1 MSQPV
6 LLQSSFKRGM
16 VRDFPRDQMPTGTA
30 WDLKDFIP
38 SLDGEVLSKRGGWS
52 YSSPSVS
59 SISGGASGMRGVFA
73 PTFGGLVAT
82 TQRLVGFTATGYSID
97 ISSSSSAASVSSSDD
112 LLVYPNPIMYSDQMI
127 YMSVAGMR
135 RWSGTGSTSSISTAP
150 GGMLAVESY
159 RSSLVAAEASGNKIY
174 FAKPGDY
181 GTWDSTNGFIT
192 TPGILLSLKSLASV
206 MLVFT
211 TTGVHRVRGAPPPYT
226 GTTAQVSP
234 DLTLDTIY
242 NQGGLLTRSQLVVG
256 ELCYFATADGLFVTD
271 GAGITDI
278 TEQSGFSRYWRDSF
292 ATINPRGA
300 FDDIILGSFRQY
312 ILCSP
317 LYGPTSGSPTDGG
330 IGTLVYD
337 TINKSWFRMTTPV
350 ISMYSTSKSTGETY
364 FSLRNSP
371 YVGKVST
378 MFSPT
383 SSVKADADG
392 TAIQPSLE
400 TPYYLFRPRGQKRL
414 RNVYVG
420 YDVRD
425 AASDNPTLAVSYADG
440 PEDTSYTSLG
450 TLSETSQT
458 TRQRIGMRVPAMD
471 GVSFKIAQS
480 NNSSETRIFDLE
492 VDVHARE
499 PSRR

>member
-1 MSQPV
+1 
-6 LLQSSFKRGM
+6 M
-16 VRDFPRDQMPTGTA
+16 VRDYPRDQMPAGTA
-30 WDLKDFIP
+30 WDLKDLVP

-59 SISGGASGMRGVFA
+59 SISGGTAGMRGVFA
-73 PTFGGLVAT
+73 PSFGGLVAT
-82 TQRLVGFTATGYSID
+82 TQRLIAFTVTGYSID
-97 ISSSSSAASVSSSDD
+97 ISSSTSAASISSSDD
-112 LLVYPNPIMYSDQMI
+112 LLVYPNPVMYADQMV
-127 YMSVAGMR
+127 YASAAGLK
-135 RWSGTGSTSSISTAP
+135 RWTGSGSTSSISTAP
-150 GGMLAVESY
+150 GNLLGVETYRASLA
-159 RSSLVAAEASGNKIY
+159 AAEASGSRIY
-174 FAKPGDY
+174 FSKPGDY
-181 GTWDSTNGFIT
+181 GTWDSTNGYIT
-192 TPGILLSLKSLASV
+192 TPGILLGLKSLASV

-242 NQGGLLTRSQLVVG
+242 NQGGLLTRSQIVVG
-256 ELCYFATADGLFVTD
+256 ELCYFATAGGLFVTD
-271 GAGITDI
+271 GAGITDL

-292 ATINPRGA
+292 STIDPRGG
-300 FDDIILGSFRQY
+300 FDDIILGSYRQY

-317 LYGPTSGSPTDGG
+317 LYSPLGSDGTDGG

-337 TINKSWFRMTTPV
+337 TINKCWFRITNLTV
-350 ISMYSTSKSTGETY
+350 SMYSTSKATGETY
-364 FSLRNSP
+364 FALRNAP
-371 YVGKVST
+371 YIGKVST
-378 MFSPT
+378 MFAPT
-383 SSVKADADG
+383 STVKADADG
-392 TAIQPSLE
+392 TAIEPSLE
-400 TPYYLFRPRGQKRL
+400 TPFYMFRPHGQKRFK
-414 RNVYVG
+414 NVYVG

-425 AASDNPTLAVSYADG
+425 AGTDDPTLTVSYADG

-450 TLSETSQT
+450 ALSETSQA
-458 TRQRIGMRVPAMD
+458 TRQRIGMRVPAKD